1 MPQALLRVAPYQPGN
16 ACLCLEPSRNQD
28 VLIDLDR
35 AERRGLSGEAF
46 WACGLFLMRMA
57 KKAEER
63 QVARA
68 LASIGAPNSGEQFSA
83 QTCEAESPA
92 KAFAIKAG
100 LAMSTAGGRKL
111 GTIAGMP

>member
-35 AERRGLSGEAF
+35 AERRGISGEAF

-57 KKAEER
+57 KAEER

-68 LASIGAPNSGEQFSA
+68 LVSIGAPNSGEQFSA

-100 LAMSTAGGRKL
+100 LAMFTAGGRKL

>member
-1 MPQALLRVAPYQPGN
+1 
-16 ACLCLEPSRNQD
+16 

-35 AERRGLSGEAF
+35 AERRGLSGEAC

-57 KKAEER
+57 KAEER

-83 QTCEAESPA
+83 QTCEPESPA
-92 KAFAIKAG
+92 KAFAMKAG
-100 LAMSTAGGRKL
+100 LAMSMAGGRKL

>member
-1 MPQALLRVAPYQPGN
+1 MPQALLRGAPDQLRN
-16 ACLCLEPSRNQD
+16 ACLCLEPSRNRD

-35 AERRGLSGEAF
+35 AERLGLSLEAI

-57 KKAEER
+57 RAEER
-63 QVARA
+63 QFARA

-83 QTCEAESPA
+83 QTYEPESPA
-92 KAFAIKAG
+92 KAFAMKAD